1 MRLRRS
7 YVLALII
14 AAIISAWILSGQ
26 IGNGDSTVAEQ
37 SSAGASASAA
47 TENKTPH
54 VRARV
59 FHAQPR
65 RSVLTIRGRTEALR
79 TVEIRAETSG
89 TIVDLPVEKGAHV
102 QKGDLIC
109 RLSLNAR
116 DAQMAE
122 AEALMRQRWLE
133 LDAARKLA
141 ARGHRS
147 ETQAAAAQAAYDA
160 ARAQVKQREVELS
173 HTRILAPFDGVIDAR
188 PVELGDYLQPSQP
201 CATIVDMN
209 PFLVVGQVSEAD
221 VDQVVEGTVGT
232 AILVS
237 GETVEG
243 YVRFVAKTA
252 DPATGTFLVELEGPN
267 DDGRLRSGV
276 TAEIKVPSA
285 ELMAHLIPPSILG
298 LDDAGTIGL
307 RILDDRNIVHFQRVQ
322 ILEDGP
328 SGVWI
333 TGLPTSAKLI
343 TVGQDFVVPGQAVDA
358 TFEEASG
365 TGASGDRS

>member
-1 MRLRRS
+1 MKLRRS
-7 YVLALII
+7 YILALII

-26 IGNGDSTVAEQ
+26 IGNGDDAAAVQAQTSAE
-37 SSAGASASAA
+37 ARAA
-47 TENKTPH
+47 TDGKVPH

-59 FHAQPR
+59 FHAESR
-65 RSVLTIRGRTEALR
+65 RTILVIRGRTEALR
-79 TVEIRAETSG
+79 TVDIRAETSG
-89 TIVDLPVEKGAHV
+89 TVVDLPVEKGAHV
-102 QKGDLIC
+102 KKGDLIC

-160 ARAQVKQREVELS
+160 ARAQVKQREVELG
-173 HTRILAPFDGVIDAR
+173 HTRIVAPFDGVIDAR
-188 PVELGDYLQPSQP
+188 PVELGDYLQPAQA

-221 VDQVVEGTVGT
+221 VDQVIEGTVGT
-232 AILVS
+232 AHLVS

-243 YVRFVAKTA
+243 YIRFVAKTA
-252 DPATGTFLVELEGPN
+252 DPATRTFLVELEVPN
-267 DDGRLRSGV
+267 DDGKLRAGV

-285 ELMAHLIPPSILG
+285 EVMAHLVPPSILG

-307 RILDDRNIVHFQRVQ
+307 RILDDQNVVHFQRVQ

-328 SGVWI
+328 EGVWI

-343 TVGQDFVVPGQAVDA
+343 TVGQDFVVPGQAVEA
-358 TFEEASG
+358 TFDDVSD
-365 TGASGDRS
+365 TGATGDRT